1 MGQRS
6 KTPPFFLLSFIPAVV
21 YWLLETYSTLE
32 IALIG
37 GVVLGILEMAFEKRF
52 TGHVHTLS
60 KLNVGLIVGLGG
72 IALIAREGLWFKL
85 QPTLT
90 GFAVAGFLVFKKLQ
104 KKSLMIQMLTDFKQ
118 PLPLPSEAYHK
129 MEWHMCLFL
138 ILFAVFMARV
148 AIVEPTSTWLFW
160 KTAGFYIA
168 FGVFMVLE
176 MLYLRWFLKGM
187 KR

>member
-6 KTPPFFLLSFIPAVV
+6 GHPPYFLLSFIPAVA

-37 GVVLGILEMAFEKRF
+37 GVILGILEMGFEKYF
-52 TGHVHTLS
+52 TGHIHTLS
-60 KLNVGLIVGLGG
+60 KLNVSLIVGLGG
-72 IALIAREGLWFKL
+72 IALIAQEGIWFKL

-90 GFAVAGFLVFKKLQ
+90 GLAVASFLLFKKF
-104 KKSLMIQMLTDFKQ
+104 KKQSLMIQMLTDFKQ
-118 PLPLPSEAYHK
+118 PLPLPAEAYHK
-129 MEWHMCLFL
+129 IEWHMCLFL
-138 ILFAVFMARV
+138 ILFAAFMARV
-148 AIVEPTSTWLFW
+148 AIAEPTATWLFW
-160 KTAGFYIA
+160 KTAGFYIV

-176 MLYLRWFLKGM
+176 MLYLRWFLRRM